1 MLPDRGSGD
10 FVDLVVSV
18 LAAEEEEG
26 EEEEE
31 EEEEVVELVAPMVG
45 TPLLSWS

>member
-1 MLPDRGSGD
+1 MLPDRDSGD

-31 EEEEVVELVAPMVG
+31 EEEVVELVAPMVG

>member
-10 FVDLVVSV
+10 FVDLVVSG
-18 LAAEEEEG
+18 LAAE

-31 EEEEVVELVAPMVG
+31 EEEEVVVGAELVAPMVG
-45 TPLLSWS
+45 ARLLSWS

>member
-10 FVDLVVSV
+10 FVDLVVSG
-18 LAAEEEEG
+18 LAAEE

-31 EEEEVVELVAPMVG
+31 EEEEVVVGAELVAPMVG
-45 TPLLSWS
+45 ARLLSWS

>member
-31 EEEEVVELVAPMVG
+31 EEEVVELVAPMVG